1 MDKSLRVFKL
11 KLFSCEGSC
20 GHCQACQHIYGGATL
35 PSSGLCGYLPNTSPA
50 EPTKPAPE
58 QCTNTLENSTI
69 KNQLVKKHIPHQ
81 PIKNIK
87 TPIRKISW
95 LRKMI
100 HNNMFK
106 CNLVSSHQ
114 QTSHRRTSPS
124 RQQRLPPSARA
135 RPRCEACSCTRPGIC
150 VRK

>member
-20 GHCQACQHIYGGATL
+20 CHYQSCQHIYGGATL
-35 PSSGLCGYLPNTSPA
+35 PSSGLCGYLPNTSPPQ
-50 EPTKPAPE
+50 PTTAPE
-58 QCTNTLENSTI
+58 QCTNTLKYPTACVKAHHSSTNLKYQNTHQKDFLVE
-69 KNQLVKKHIPHQ
+69 KNNP
-81 PIKNIK
+81 
-87 TPIRKISW
+87 
-95 LRKMI
+95 I

-106 CNLVSSHQ
+106 CNLMSSHQ